1 MNQKCHIYS
10 INNYVGKKRQIYN
23 KIYVTKKNTKFTTSK
38 FTSEKHMPNLQHQYL
53 HEKKNRQICNTK
65 IYVSKKNRQIY
76 NIKIYARKK
85 KRQTYNIKIYVRKKT
100 AKLTTSK
107 FTWEKKTPN
116 LKHKNLRGKNNEK
129 FTTSLTTSR
138 TTLDVCQNIDRGRC
152 LNQII
157 FIYPHA
163 IPYHTYCIAFNYNT
177 INLCTLD
184 DAHTHRH
191 VYMHINKYMNK

>member
-53 HEKKNRQICNTK
+53 HEKKKRQICNTK
-65 IYVSKKNRQIY
+65 IYVSKKNRQIYNIKIYVRKKKHQIY

-85 KRQTYNIKIYVRKKT
+85 KRQTYNIKIYVRKKN

-107 FTWEKKTPN
+107 FTWEKK
-116 LKHKNLRGKNNEK
+116 
-129 FTTSLTTSR
+129 S
-138 TTLDVCQNIDRGRC
+138 
-152 LNQII
+152 QI
-157 FIYPHA
+157 
-163 IPYHTYCIAFNYNT
+163 
-177 INLCTLD
+177 
-184 DAHTHRH
+184 
-191 VYMHINKYMNK
+191 